1 MVKNVR
7 GLGMFLE

>member
-7 GLGMFLE
+7 STSLQG